1 MALFLVAAFAT
12 SLLVAML
19 IFSRPAQFWLLHAAI
34 AAAGGVVIMIF
45 GRMLERALADRGE
58 PCT

>member
-1 MALFLVAAFAT
+1 MT
-12 SLLVAML
+12 
-19 IFSRPAQFWLLHAAI
+19 PAQFWLLHAAI

-58 PCT
+58 PCTGFSPRAQCAEFLPVSP